1 MLLTKLIE
9 ILEQSSKHSDE
20 ELILTAHPVVWDL
33 YLVHGQLL
41 YATDQSHPV
50 RRWNR
55 ALKRHCPNWDWRAE
69 SFQLLDHHT
78 WQLHLLEQGINQERL
93 SLVRAKLLIRNIIQ
107 ECLFELICCGD
118 VKLER
123 KPYSAAILTKCRGI
137 ALSFWEMSSIHNRV
151 NILWQQW
158 QSANLNDLSPTLS
171 PVLSGSTTAN
181 TFQPLPISA
190 LYLNGQFTLWDIAW
204 ELEQSIVEVAQA
216 LIPLVQQERLEF
228 QAIPDLSLPWAKQS
242 THAPRTLLEPKSGA
256 EQPVE
261 ARPEARPEARQTLPA
276 EPNVSHLTNQLPLI
290 ACIDDSPV
298 LAHSLK
304 KILVPAGYQMLS
316 IQEPMRGFTQLIEH
330 KPDLILLDLLLPNA
344 DGYSICK
351 FLRDTPIFEKVPII
365 ILTGQN
371 SSIDRMR
378 AKLAGATEFLTKPP
392 HPDELLQLVQKHI
405 PALSLGLK
413 A

>member
-1 MLLTKLIE
+1 MSLTKLIE

-20 ELILTAHPVVWDL
+20 ELILTTHAAVWDL
-33 YLVHGQLL
+33 HLVHGQLL
-41 YATDQSHPV
+41 YAADQFHPV
-50 RRWNR
+50 RRWDR

-69 SFQLLDHHT
+69 SFQILDHHT
-78 WQLHLLEQGINQERL
+78 WQLCLLEQGISQERL
-93 SLVRAKLLIRNIIQ
+93 SLVRAKLIIRNLVQ

-118 VKLER
+118 LKLNR
-123 KPYSAAILTKCRGI
+123 KPYSAAILTKCRGV
-137 ALSFWEMSSIHNRV
+137 ALSFWEMSSLQNRV

-158 QSANLNDLSPTLS
+158 QSANLNALSPTLS
-171 PVLSGSTTAN
+171 PILKESKSAN
-181 TFQPLPISA
+181 TSQTLPISEI
-190 LYLNGQFTLWDIAW
+190 YLNGQFTLWDIAW
-204 ELEQSIVEVAQA
+204 ELEQSVVEVAQA
-216 LIPLVQQERLEF
+216 LIPLAQQKQLEF
-228 QAIPDLSLPWAKQS
+228 QAVPDLPLPWVKQPAQA
-242 THAPRTLLEPKSGA
+242 TRTLLEPKFGT
-256 EQPVE
+256 EQPIQPIE
-261 ARPEARPEARQTLPA
+261 AIQTLP
-276 EPNVSHLTNQLPLI
+276 EPILPEPAVPPTNQQPLI

-351 FLRDTPIFEKVPII
+351 FLRDTPVFEKVPII

-405 PALSLGLK
+405 PTFSARLK